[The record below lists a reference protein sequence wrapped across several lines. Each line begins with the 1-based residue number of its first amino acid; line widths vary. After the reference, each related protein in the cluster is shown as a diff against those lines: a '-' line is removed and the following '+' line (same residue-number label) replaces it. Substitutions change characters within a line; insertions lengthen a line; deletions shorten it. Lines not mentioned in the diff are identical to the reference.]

1 MPPSRRTW
9 RFGRMAFRKVGVT
22 EIREVLRSW
31 LAGARLRK
39 VAGQAGLD
47 HEAGRRYVE
56 AADARDGGAGQLP
69 DELVGQVAGPHRFRR
84 YHPRW
89 HYGLRGARTSM
100 TPGHTRTLRP
110 KITRRTHPG
119 ITAAQAQPRSGT
131 RAAAKTI
138 RDALVRTRRQWHH
151 HSNAIRPA
159 AAGTRSGNDPT
170 TRQRCL
176 SSPPAKSDL
185 ASCKPVARALGQLR
199 DGSWVLPVP
208 NDAPL
213 PRTSTRTARSWH
225 RSACSGLR

>member
-1 MPPSRRTW
+1 
-9 RFGRMAFRKVGVT
+9 MAFRKVGVT

-39 VAGQAGLD
+39 VARQAGLD
-47 HEAGRRYVE
+47 HEADRRYVE

-69 DELVGQVAGPHRFRR
+69 DELVGQVAGPHRFR
-84 YHPRW
+84 
-89 HYGLRGARTSM
+89 
-100 TPGHTRTLRP
+100 
-110 KITRRTHPG
+110 
-119 ITAAQAQPRSGT
+119 
-131 RAAAKTI
+131 
-138 RDALVRTRRQWHH
+138 
-151 HSNAIRPA
+151 RPA